1 MTGRERIIA
10 SLNFKNPDRIPR
22 DLWALP
28 YICLFKK
35 AELESLL
42 SEYTMDIGLSEI
54 SLNFTN
60 DQLKL
65 ASAIG
70 EYKDDWGSIWY
81 VGEPGVWGEV
91 KKPVLDDYI
100 KLNNFK
106 PPYHL
111 IEKRN
116 KDVINRICHDGD
128 KFMLSH
134 IAARPFERLQFLRGT
149 ENAFIDI
156 AEDSSNFYKLLNIT
170 DEFYLKDVEWWCGT
184 DVDGILMM
192 DDWGSNNGLLIN
204 PKSWRELFKP
214 LYKKYCD
221 MIHSAGKYV
230 FFHSDGNIEEVFGDF
245 IEVGIDAI
253 NSQLFAMDLENLSK
267 KYKGKITFWG
277 EIDRQFVLPFGTTED
292 VANSI
297 KKIRSLFDNGKGGLI
312 AQCEWGKDNSFK
324 NIETVYKTWEIK
336 NVKQNTK

>member
-1 MTGRERIIA
+1 MTGRERVKA
-10 SLNFKNPDRIPR
+10 SLNFQKPDRISR

-35 AELESLL
+35 TELDSLITQL
-42 SEYTMDIGLSEI
+42 PMDIGLSEI
-54 SLNFTN
+54 CLNFTN

-65 ASAIG
+65 VESVG
-70 EYKDDWGSIWY
+70 GYKDDWGSIWY

-91 KKPVLDDYI
+91 KKPVLDDYT
-100 KLNNFK
+100 KLGSFK

-116 KDVINRICHDGD
+116 KDAINITCQKSDR
-128 KFMLSH
+128 FMLSH
-134 IAARPFERLQFLRGT
+134 ITARPFERLQFLRGT
-149 ENAFIDI
+149 ENLFLDL
-156 AEDSSNFYKLLNIT
+156 AEGNNNFSKLLNIV
-170 DEFYLKDVEWWCGT
+170 DEFFLKDIEWWCDT

-192 DDWGSNNGLLIN
+192 DDWGSNSGLLIN
-204 PKSWRELFKP
+204 PKIWRSVFKP

-221 MIHSAGKYV
+221 MIHDSGKYV

-253 NSQLFAMDLENLSK
+253 NSQLFAMDMESLAN
-267 KYKGKITFWG
+267 KYKGKITLWG
-277 EIDRQFVLPFGTTED
+277 EIDRQYVLPFGTEED
-292 VANSI
+292 VEASVN
-297 KKIRSLFDNGKGGLI
+297 KVRSLFDNGKGGLI

-324 NIETVYKTWEIK
+324 NIETVYKTWEKEI
-336 NVKQNTK
+336 